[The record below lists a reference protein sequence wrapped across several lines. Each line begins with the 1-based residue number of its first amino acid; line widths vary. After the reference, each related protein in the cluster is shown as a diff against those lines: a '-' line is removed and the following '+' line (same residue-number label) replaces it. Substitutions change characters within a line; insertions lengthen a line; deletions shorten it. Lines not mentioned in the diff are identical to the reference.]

1 LEHAGHA
8 CAVQAFASN
17 TRHQVRV
24 QRIKNFDD
32 RADSTLTLAR
42 LAGVRSEWSTRIGA
56 ALRHACAQLRG
67 QPRPHVLLLT
77 DGQPHD
83 IDVHD
88 SRYLPADLQRAVQ
101 EARRG
106 GIAVSC
112 LNVLGSEGTAAMEE
126 HRSMQRAMGVQS
138 CMAVRTPED
147 LPHQL
152 LACLAR

>member
-1 LEHAGHA
+1 
-8 CAVQAFASN
+8 
-17 TRHQVRV
+17 
-24 QRIKNFDD
+24 
-32 RADSTLTLAR
+32 
-42 LAGVRSEWSTRIGA
+42 
-56 ALRHACAQLRG
+56 
-67 QPRPHVLLLT
+67 VLLLT